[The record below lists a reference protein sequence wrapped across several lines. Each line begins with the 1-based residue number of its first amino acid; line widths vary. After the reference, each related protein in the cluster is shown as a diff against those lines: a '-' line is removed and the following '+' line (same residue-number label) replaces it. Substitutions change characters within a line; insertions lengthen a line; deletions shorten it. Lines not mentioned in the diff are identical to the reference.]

1 MATIKNQLK
10 EVVAQYLPKDLLTQL
25 KPMAKAEVQ
34 SLMLKYASDNDISV
48 FSARVISFI
57 NPKFDEGEF
66 ELAEADIYSFAKN
79 CELTAE
85 EFLIA
90 LELASERKLSNEK
103 GEIIQLYKQIDRL
116 TLGTVKSA
124 YIELKKT
131 DKNYNDDKLLIKNY
145 LSPENAEK
153 TPEEKQKQRIDFL
166 TEEYRRLI
174 KDGKVLG
181 TVIFYGLMKKS
192 GIETVKLKWLEHTL
206 DRFKPEEP
214 EKLMRSLETESLKLP
229 KIKKNDVKTYLIDN
243 LVYAYFRAN
252 KLNEMTEKE
261 FIEYWENIKKN
272 NECN

>member
-1 MATIKNQLK
+1 
-10 EVVAQYLPKDLLTQL
+10 
-25 KPMAKAEVQ
+25 MAKAEVQ

-85 EFLIA
+85 EFLLA

-131 DKNYNDDKLLIKNY
+131 DKNYNDDKLLIKNH

-272 NECN
+272 NECT

>member
-1 MATIKNQLK
+1 
-10 EVVAQYLPKDLLTQL
+10 
-25 KPMAKAEVQ
+25 MAKAEAQ

-85 EFLIA
+85 EFLLA

-145 LSPENAEK
+145 LSPEKEK
-153 TPEEKQKQRIDFL
+153 TPEELEKQRIDFL

-181 TVIFYGLMKKS
+181 TVIFYGLIKKS

-214 EKLMRSLETESLKLP
+214 EKLMRSLETESIKLP

-243 LVYAYFRAN
+243 LVYAYFKAN
-252 KLNEMTEKE
+252 KLNEMTEQE
-261 FIEYWENIKKN
+261 FIEYWEKINAQ
-272 NECN
+272 